1 MKRLFYGLG
10 IVVVMFGL
18 SSCNAKVEPVEE
30 TPSGASSLDITFS
43 PSSLELVPGESGE
56 VSYRY
61 SQIVTSP
68 RIVLIPVA
76 GLQMSSAPDPGG
88 QSGKIQV
95 TLSADVALG
104 TVLTASV
111 VAADG
116 DKSVQKTLEV
126 KAKGPDPITPVD
138 PSSKRQIRTI
148 KIKEGSNTYHYAWFK
163 YDTQNRV
170 SRATLSQSGK
180 YTINVD
186 YSYPTQSSIE
196 AMIDD
201 DFSFVFFI
209 SNGQLLSITESDGDK
224 WNFEYD
230 QSGRLSRSDMN
241 RASYTWS
248 GNDIVSFSTEYDFVE
263 ELSYSQSQDKYG
275 FSFLLG
281 ISEGDLDELEEY
293 FMAPILSRVSGIN
306 SEHLV
311 QTISFSGSDSSGMP
325 NSSIHLD
332 YSLDEKGYPKTI
344 LTDNG
349 YTLYLWY
356 TDEPESADENLGGG
370 GQGGGGGEDG
380 PETGSSAWSVIGD
393 VMDSGWSRDYYGVD
407 LGGGIVA
414 LKNVTLTASDMFK
427 WRKDGSWNEN
437 YGGSFVSLNQGFSVS
452 MDGDNIIPYLSGT
465 YDLYLNTSLE
475 QAAVCTKGAS
485 PNWSYPPSGGILDVS
500 GSEFW
505 SQITPS
511 STQLYRLRGVIDYIS
526 DSTYGNFWIKTE
538 DGYFIYI
545 YGASSSPIGY
555 GGTPDKT
562 FASRRLR
569 RGDEITM
576 VGYAYEY
583 DGYNEM
589 NYGYVESSYRL
600 KMSDFEG
607 TYRIYFD
614 MEEYSDGT
622 YYFDGASINI
632 TDSNLEVHGLD
643 GYSSEHLSYWPS
655 AAIGEYDDETGCIT
669 LIGGYFRSDWSWYYT
684 SDPDQRYMSIFWPV
698 YADSNNQSY
707 EYYTQVQFGGY
718 NAQGT
723 ITLQPRSEFRGSG
736 AFGLERAGTAS
747 DSQYIFIDYYYDADS
762 GTVGEGQ
769 YRSEVWQLWYMQ
781 MDAGTKSSTL
791 PKSLTGDPV
800 RKTPVRPSGI
810 PVPHS
815 VSR

>member
-1 MKRLFYGLG
+1 MKNLMNKGLG
-10 IVVVMFGL
+10 IIVIMLCFLACTNKAAPEGE
-18 SSCNAKVEPVEE
+18 S
-30 TPSGASSLDITFS
+30 PSGTASLDIIFT
-43 PSSLELVPGESGE
+43 PPSLEMEPGESAE
-56 VSYRY
+56 VSYRF
-61 SQIVTSP
+61 SQSVTSP
-68 RIVLIPVA
+68 RIVLIPVD
-76 GLQMSSAPDPGG
+76 GLQMSSSQDPGG

-95 TLSADVALG
+95 SLSADVALG
-104 TVLTASV
+104 TVLKATV

-116 DKSVQKTLEV
+116 DNSVQKTLEV

-196 AMIDD
+196 AMIDG

-465 YDLYLNTSLE
+465 YDLYLNTSLS
-475 QAAVCTKGAS
+475 QAAVCTRGTA
-485 PNWSYPPSGGILDVS
+485 PTWSSSPSGGILDVS

-600 KMSDFEG
+600 QASDFAG
-607 TYRIYFD
+607 TYSVFSD
-614 MEEYSDGT
+614 MIEYEDTFVEWTGVTVEVQTNGYMLFHGMS
-622 YYFDGASINI
+622 YYKDDDWVD
-632 TDSNLEVHGLD
+632 T
-643 GYSSEHLSYWPS
+643 S
-655 AAIGEYDDETGCIT
+655 AVALGEYDDETGT
-669 LIGGYFRSDWSWYYT
+669 VKLLNSWFNRNYYWWYN
-684 SDPDQRYMSIFWPV
+684 SDPDQKYISIFYTV
-698 YADSNNQSY
+698 KADNSAQSY
-707 EYYTQVQFGGY
+707 TWANSDLVLRPSGY
-718 NAQGT
+718 LRSS
-723 ITLQPRSEFRGSG
+723 TL
-736 AFGLERAGTAS
+736 FGLDRAGSAEE
-747 DSQYIFIDYYYDADS
+747 SQYIFLDHYYDPDS
-762 GTVGEGQ
+762 GEVGEGT
-769 YRSEVWQLWYMQ
+769 YRSDIFQLSYMIK
-781 MDAGTKSSTL
+781 DTSSKA
-791 PKSLTGDPV
+791 P
-800 RKTPVRPSGI
+800 
-810 PVPHS
+810 S
-815 VSR
+815 VSSSSANQIVGKAALDKRDLRASVLRTAPEKGRRQ